1 MKVGVLALQG
11 DFAEHIRCLEGE
23 GYGTKSIKSVADMD
37 EIEGLVLPGGEST
50 TQLALL
56 NSSGLC
62 DVVRVWLREG
72 RPTFGTCAGMILMA
86 EEIFGGRSDQ
96 YGLAGMAI
104 GVLRNGFG
112 RQVRSF
118 EVDCD
123 VSCVEGPPMHA
134 VFIRAPAIQWTGPK
148 VEVLAHVEYPLTDG
162 SSKDV
167 PVVVRTANLV
177 ACAFHPELQGD
188 GRLYHCAFGDA

>member
-1 MKVGVLALQG
+1 VRVGVLALQG
-11 DFAEHIRCLEGE
+11 DFAEHLRCLEGE
-23 GYGTKSIKSVADMD
+23 GYDALPVKGPRDLEEVD
-37 EIEGLVLPGGEST
+37 GLVLPGGEST

-56 NSSGLC
+56 DSCGLC
-62 DVVRVWLREG
+62 GPIKQWLRKD

-96 YGLAGMAI
+96 YGLAGMAL

-118 EVDCD
+118 EVDLD
-123 VSCVEGPPMHA
+123 VAGVKGPPMRG
-134 VFIRAPAIQWTGPK
+134 VFIRAPAIQWVGK
-148 VEVLAHVEYPLTDG
+148 DVEVLSRVEYPLTDG
-162 SSKDV
+162 SSRDV
-167 PVVVRTANLV
+167 PVVVRTGHLL

-188 GRLYHCAFGDA
+188 GRLHRCAFGDA